1 MSGIVFNRFLSTEI
15 VGFKIFFFLNV
26 TKPNQKHAFLTEL
39 DLSFYYVLY
48 SYSIAFEL
56 R

>member
-1 MSGIVFNRFLSTEI
+1 MLGIVFNRFLSTEI
-15 VGFKIFFFLNV
+15 VSFKFFLKNV
-26 TKPNQKHAFLTEL
+26 TKPHQKHAFLTEL